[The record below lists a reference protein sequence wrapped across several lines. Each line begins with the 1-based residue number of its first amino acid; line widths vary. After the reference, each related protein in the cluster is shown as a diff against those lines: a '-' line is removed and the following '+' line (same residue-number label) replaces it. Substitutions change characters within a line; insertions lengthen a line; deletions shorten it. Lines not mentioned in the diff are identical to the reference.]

1 MEEMLENL
9 IQEADVISIDLS
21 NTLFSPCKIDKF
33 DFYQE
38 LERKYLANGINLTW
52 FADRFLNIQ
61 WKDESKNFEQ
71 ILREVA
77 IEKEI
82 PESQMGRVFELALQM
97 LIQYFVPRKAV
108 LDIFKY
114 AVSLNKKVCIIDDNP
129 EYKLTSKLLER
140 LLAAYQ
146 VEGYD
151 RVFCGIEYQKYK
163 WSGLYQEV
171 LSHYGSVK
179 YLHLGDDKEQDE
191 VIPEGLGFKTFLIKS
206 PRTLFEEIDV
216 FDIEMLENRNVR
228 KAFEN
233 YLLKVYVDDFSEEK
247 ADEKRISFERMATQ
261 LQYKIN
267 FYKVC
272 GDTFEDEPADINVT
286 LVEGIEY
293 KEDIRNCPVLTFPVC
308 DKPMVSIV
316 IPVYNQ
322 FAYTYD
328 CLNAILQHS
337 GDVAYEVIIADDC
350 STDQVAELEQ
360 VVTGIRIL
368 HNKKNL
374 RFLLNCNQAAEYAK
388 GKYILFLN
396 NDTQVQPGWLKPL
409 VDLIE
414 NDDTIG
420 MVGSKLIYPQGY
432 LQEAGG
438 ILWKDGSA
446 WNYGHMKNPGNP
458 EFNYVKEAD
467 YISGAAIMIR
477 RDLWQ
482 QLGGFDTAFVPAYYE
497 DTDLAFQVRKAG
509 YRVVYQPL
517 SVVVHFEGISNGTD
531 TAEGLKAYQVA
542 NQKKFFQKWKDVL
555 GKEHFANGENVYLA
569 KDRGQKKTQ
578 ILVIDHFVPNF
589 DKDAGGRCTY
599 MYIKAFINMG
609 MKVTFIGE
617 NFAKPEPYTTILNQ
631 MGVEVLYGNYY
642 QANWEEW
649 LQENACHFDY
659 IYTQRPHISI
669 KFMDVL
675 KEYSR
680 AKIFYFAHDLHHI
693 RMMRDYE
700 VTGKTEARE
709 EAKKWKKIEYE
720 LFEKTDVGH
729 VVGSFEQQIMQD
741 AFPDKPIRNIP
752 LYIYDD
758 EPADIEK
765 DFSKR
770 QDILFVGGFG
780 HQPNVDAVIWFADK
794 IFPVILEKY
803 PYLKW
808 HIVGGNAPKEVKSL
822 AGDNIIL
829 EGYLSDEELEQ
840 LYRKCRMVVVPLRY
854 GAGVKGKIVE
864 AAYYQIPVVT
874 TSIGGEGLDAGI
886 GSFKVEDDEKKLAG
900 LMIELYEDYE
910 QLNQM
915 SDAGKKLIEKYFTSR
930 AAEEV
935 LRLDMNIR

>member
-1 MEEMLENL
+1 MELIKKL
-9 IQEADVISIDLS
+9 IQEADVVSFDLS
-21 NTLFSPCKIDKF
+21 DTLLFPCKINKF

-38 LERKYLANGINLTW
+38 LERKYLAEGIHLTW

-61 WKDESKNFEQ
+61 WKDDSKNFEQ
-71 ILREVA
+71 ILLEVA
-77 IEKEI
+77 KEKEI
-82 PESQMGRVFELALQM
+82 PDSQMGQVFELALQM

-129 EYKLTSKLLER
+129 EYKLTSNLLMK
-140 LLAAYQ
+140 LLAAYH

-151 RVFCGIEYQKYK
+151 RLFCGAEYQKYK

-171 LSHYGSVK
+171 KDFYGDVK
-179 YLHLGDDKEQDE
+179 YLHIGDDKELDGA
-191 VIPEGLGFKTFLIKS
+191 IPESLGFHTFLIKS
-206 PRTLFEEIDV
+206 PRALFEEIDV
-216 FDIEMLENRNVR
+216 FTAEMLENRNVR

-233 YLLKVYVDDFSEEK
+233 YLLKVYVNDFLEEK
-247 ADEKRISFERMATQ
+247 VEEKRISFERMAEQ

-272 GDTFEDEPADINVT
+272 GDTFQDEPSDIEVT

-293 KEDIRNCPVLTFPVC
+293 KEDIGNCPVLQFPVY
-308 DKPMVSIV
+308 DKPVVSVI

-322 FAYTYD
+322 FSYTYD
-328 CLNAILQHS
+328 CLNALLQHS
-337 GDVAYEVIIADDC
+337 GDVAYEVIVADDC
-350 STDQVAELEQ
+350 STDQVAELDR

-368 HNKKNL
+368 HNKENL

-409 VDLIE
+409 VDLME
-414 NDDTIG
+414 KDETVG
-420 MVGSKLIYPQGY
+420 MAGSKLIYPQGY

-446 WNYGHMKNPGNP
+446 WNYGHMKNPGDP
-458 EFNYVKEAD
+458 EYNYVKEAD
-467 YISGAAIMIR
+467 YISGAAIMLR

-482 QLGGFDTAFVPAYYE
+482 QLGGFDAAFAPAYYE
-497 DTDLAFQVRKAG
+497 DTDLAFQVRKTG
-509 YRVVYQPL
+509 YKVVYQPL

-531 TAEGLKAYQVA
+531 IGEGLKAYQAA

-555 GKEHFANGENVYLA
+555 GKEHFANGTNVYLA

-599 MYIKAFINMG
+599 MYIRAFISMG

-669 KFMDVL
+669 KFIDVL

-700 VTGKTEARE
+700 VTGNPKAKE
-709 EAKKWKKIEYE
+709 EAEKWKKIEYE
-720 LFEKTDVGH
+720 LFEKADVGH
-729 VVGSFEQQIMQD
+729 VVGSFEQKIMQD

-752 LYIYDD
+752 LYIYDE
-758 EPADIEK
+758 EPSDIEK
-765 DFSKR
+765 DFSRRK
-770 QDILFVGGFG
+770 DLLFVGGFG
-780 HQPNVDAVIWFADK
+780 HQPNADAVMWFADK
-794 IFPVILEKY
+794 IFPVIAEKY
-803 PYLKW
+803 PDIKW
-808 HIVGGNAPKEVKSL
+808 HIVGGSAPEEVEAL
-822 AGDNIIL
+822 ACENIIL
-829 EGYLSDEELEQ
+829 EGYLTDEELEQ
-840 LYRKCRMVVVPLRY
+840 MYRRCRLVVVPLRY

-874 TSIGGEGLDAGI
+874 TSIGGEGLDETI
-886 GSFKVEDDEKKLAG
+886 GSFRTEDDEKKLAD
-900 LMIELYEDYE
+900 LIIALYEDYE
-910 QLNQM
+910 QLKQM
-915 SDAGKKLIEKYFTSR
+915 SDAGEVLIETYFTSE
-930 AAEEV
+930 AALKA